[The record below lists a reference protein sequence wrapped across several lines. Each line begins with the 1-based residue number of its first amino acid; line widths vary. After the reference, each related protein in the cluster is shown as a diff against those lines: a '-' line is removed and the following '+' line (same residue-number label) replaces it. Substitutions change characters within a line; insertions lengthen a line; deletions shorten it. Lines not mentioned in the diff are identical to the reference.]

1 MATLLYRLGRAAYRR
16 PLLVLLIWLLA
27 MGAAL
32 GAGLGLGGKTDE
44 SFSIPGT
51 EAQNAI
57 DRLSAVF
64 PQAGGASGQ
73 AVVSDPDGIESGSAK
88 TQVEDLAK
96 QLGDVKGIAQALSPY
111 SEYASG
117 AISDDGTT
125 AIIQLQFDG
134 QQADVTDA
142 TLDKLTEL
150 GDAAEG
156 DGLTVDFGGQAFQD
170 QTVSISPTEGLGV
183 LFAALVLIVAFG
195 SFLAAGLPLLTAFAG
210 LGVSMGG
217 VLAVAAFA
225 PVSSAGPMLALMLGL
240 AVGIDYAL
248 FIVSRHRTQLARGMD
263 PEESAATAVA
273 TAGSAV
279 VFAGVTVVI
288 ALAGLLVVGIPFL
301 AVMGIA
307 AAAAVVLAMLA
318 ALTLLPAVLGLA
330 KHRLI
335 PKPGSRTA
343 RRLAGGAPA
352 HGDDA
357 DQHHGAHEA
366 PVAPDTTA
374 TTALSSTLPTTAPNP
389 GDAVPAHAAPVAP
402 DTASTTALPS
412 ALPTTPPNPGD
423 AVPAHAAPVAP
434 EGAHLAEPAATVGND
449 ASASA
454 SGSSSGDAKPA
465 KPAPIPLGERW
476 VRLVTKVPALAI
488 VLVVGILGV
497 AAIPAADLQLA
508 LPNAGHD
515 PKDTTAR
522 QAYDTVADKF
532 GPGKNGPLVVVLD
545 ITQTTDPLGDLKKIG
560 DRLADVK
567 GVAEVGA
574 GVPNETVDT
583 GIIQL
588 TPTTAPD
595 DQRTSELVQRLRGLA
610 PEIEKDFD
618 TPMQVSGATAVQI
631 DVSNRLDSALLP
643 FGILVVGLS
652 VILLALV
659 FRSIV
664 VPIKAAVGFLLSVLA
679 AFGVVV
685 AVFQW
690 GWGAE
695 LLHAEPGPILSFMP
709 VLLMAILFGLAMD
722 YEVFLVSGMREDY
735 VHGSVGKPDSERK
748 QIAKRAV
755 VTGFR
760 GAARVV
766 TAAAL
771 IMFFVFAAFVP
782 EGMGVIKVIAL
793 GLAVGIAVDAF
804 LVRMT
809 LVPAV
814 MALFHRRAWYLPRWL
829 DRILPDV
836 DIEGAGLAVHRADV
850 RWAEGRESA
859 IELDALVAA
868 PASQPEAGRDVVTGS
883 LDLSDH
889 GDRGSARPLTPPV
902 SLRVPHGAIAVVA
915 GEDARRRLLAATVAG
930 RVPALE
936 GRALVAGKTLP
947 TEAADVA
954 RRVALGDLA
963 ASRVEADATAG
974 ELIAERMRFAPRR
987 GRGGSGAGSIR
998 RRAAELLDRL
1008 AAAGTTVAATDRL
1021 SGLSPE
1027 QRADVLAA
1035 AALAEGTPVVL
1046 LDVGD
1051 LDAAAA
1057 TRVAVL
1063 AADLADPSTTLVL
1076 GVRPG
1081 VRLALLG
1088 RTARPVVDL
1097 DLTPEGATR

>member
-1 MATLLYRLGRAAYRR
+1 MATLLYRLGRASYRR
-16 PLLVLLIWLLA
+16 PLLVLVIWLLV
-27 MGAAL
+27 MGGAL

-57 DRLSAVF
+57 DRLDAVF

-73 AVVSDPDGIESGSAK
+73 AVVSDADGLESGAAK
-88 TQVEDLAK
+88 TAVEDLAK
-96 QLGDVKGIAQALSPY
+96 QLGEVKGIAQAVSPF

-125 AIIQLQFDG
+125 ALIQLQFDG
-134 QQADVTDA
+134 PQAEIEKS
-142 TLDKLTEL
+142 TLTKLIDL
-150 GDAAEG
+150 GDAAKS

-183 LFAALVLIVAFG
+183 LFAAVVLFVTFG

-217 VLAVAAFA
+217 ILTVAAFA
-225 PVSSAGPMLALMLGL
+225 PVSSAGPMLGLMIGL

-248 FIVSRHRTQLARGMD
+248 FIVSRHRQQLARGMD

-279 VFAGVTVVI
+279 VFAGLTVVI

-301 AVMGIA
+301 AVMGIG
-307 AAAAVVLAMLA
+307 AAAAVVTAMLA
-318 ALTLLPAVLGLA
+318 ALTLLPAILGFAKGRLA
-330 KHRLI
+330 

-343 RRLAGGAPA
+343 LRLIGDPA
-352 HGDDA
+352 DHA
-357 DQHHGAHEA
+357 HHGAHESAA
-366 PVAPDTTA
+366 PA
-374 TTALSSTLPTTAPNP
+374 
-389 GDAVPAHAAPVAP
+389 DAVSASGTEGAHAAS
-402 DTASTTALPS
+402 D
-412 ALPTTPPNPGD
+412 
-423 AVPAHAAPVAP
+423 
-434 EGAHLAEPAATVGND
+434 PAADD
-449 ASASA
+449 ASA
-454 SGSSSGDAKPA
+454 DTKPA
-465 KPAPIPLGERW
+465 RAPRRPLGERW

-488 VLVVGILGV
+488 VLVVGILGT

-515 PKDTTAR
+515 PKDTTSR
-522 QAYDTVADKF
+522 QAYDTVTEKF
-532 GPGKNGPLVVVLD
+532 GAGKNGPLVVVLD
-545 ITQTTDPLGDLKKIG
+545 ITQTNDPINDLKKIG
-560 DRLADVK
+560 DRLAKVK
-567 GVAEVGA
+567 GVDSVGT
-574 GVPNETVDT
+574 GVPNQTVDT

-588 TPTTAPD
+588 TPTTGPD
-595 DQRTSELVQRLRGLA
+595 DKRTSELVQRLRDLA
-610 PEIEKDFD
+610 PEIEKKYGM
-618 TPMQVSGATAVQI
+618 PMQVSGATAVQI

-652 VILLALV
+652 VVLLAIV

-664 VPIKAAVGFLLSVLA
+664 VPLKAAAGFLLSVLA

-735 VHGSVGKPDSERK
+735 VHGSVGKPDAERK

-804 LVRMT
+804 LIRMT
-809 LVPAV
+809 LVPAI
-814 MALFHRRAWYLPRWL
+814 MAIAHRHAWYLPKWL

-836 DIEGAGLAVHRADV
+836 DIEGASLAVHRADA
-850 RWAEGRESA
+850 RWAEGREWA

-868 PASQPEAGRDVVTGS
+868 PASQPEAGRDVVTAS
-883 LDLSDH
+883 TDLSDH
-889 GDRGSARPLTPPV
+889 GEHAGDRPVTPPV
-902 SLRVPHGAIAVVA
+902 SLTVPRGGIAVVA

-930 RVPALE
+930 RVPAVA
-936 GRALVAGKTLP
+936 GRALVAGRTLP

-963 ASRVEADATAG
+963 AARLEANATVG
-974 ELIAERMRFAPRR
+974 ELIGDRIALAPRR
-987 GRGGSGAGSIR
+987 RGAGSVR
-998 RRAAELLDRL
+998 RRTADAIARL
-1008 AAAGTTVAATDRL
+1008 GAAGTTVHDADRL
-1021 SGLSPE
+1021 SGLDPE

-1051 LDAAAA
+1051 LDDAAA
-1057 TRVAVL
+1057 TRVALV
-1063 AADLADPSTTLVL
+1063 AATLADPDTTLVL

-1081 VRLALLG
+1081 IRLALLG
-1088 RTARPVVDL
+1088 RTARPVVEL
-1097 DLTPEGATR
+1097 DLSSEGALR

>member
-1 MATLLYRLGRAAYRR
+1 MATLLYRLGRASYRR
-16 PLLVLLIWLLA
+16 PLLVLVIWLLV
-27 MGAAL
+27 MGGAL

-57 DRLSAVF
+57 DRLDAVF

-73 AVVSDPDGIESGSAK
+73 AVVSDADGLESGAAK
-88 TQVEDLAK
+88 TAVEDLAK
-96 QLGDVKGIAQALSPY
+96 QLGEVKGIAQAVSPY

-125 AIIQLQFDG
+125 ALIQLQFDG
-134 QQADVTDA
+134 PQAEIEKS
-142 TLDKLTEL
+142 TLTKLIDL
-150 GDAAEG
+150 GDAAKS

-183 LFAALVLIVAFG
+183 LFAAVVLFVTFG

-217 VLAVAAFA
+217 ILTVAAFA
-225 PVSSAGPMLALMLGL
+225 PVSSAGPMLGLMIGL

-248 FIVSRHRTQLARGMD
+248 FIVSRHRQQLARGMD

-279 VFAGVTVVI
+279 VFAGLTVVI

-301 AVMGIA
+301 AVMGIG
-307 AAAAVVLAMLA
+307 AAAAVVTAMLA
-318 ALTLLPAVLGLA
+318 ALTLLPAILGFAKGRLA
-330 KHRLI
+330 

-343 RRLAGGAPA
+343 LRLLGDPA
-352 HGDDA
+352 ENA
-357 DQHHGAHEA
+357 HHGAHESAAPVDAASA
-366 PVAPDTTA
+366 PVAPAAATA
-374 TTALSSTLPTTAPNP
+374 AWAFPAPDP
-389 GDAVPAHAAPVAP
+389 ADAREPAASADPAHSEPAHAASVSAGLPA
-402 DTASTTALPS
+402 ASAHTDPAS
-412 ALPTTPPNPGD
+412 A
-423 AVPAHAAPVAP
+423 
-434 EGAHLAEPAATVGND
+434 AEP
-449 ASASA
+449 
-454 SGSSSGDAKPA
+454 KPA
-465 KPAPIPLGERW
+465 RAPRRPLGERW

-488 VLVVGILGV
+488 VLVVGILGT

-515 PKDTTAR
+515 PKDTTSR
-522 QAYDTVADKF
+522 QAYDTVTEKF
-532 GPGKNGPLVVVLD
+532 GAGKNGPLVVVLD
-545 ITQTTDPLGDLKKIG
+545 ITQTNDPLGDLKKIG
-560 DRLADVK
+560 DRLAEVK
-567 GVAEVGA
+567 GVDSVGT

-588 TPTTAPD
+588 TPTTGPD
-595 DQRTSELVQRLRGLA
+595 DQRTAELVQRLRDLA
-610 PEIEKDFD
+610 PEIEKKYG

-652 VILLALV
+652 VVLLAIV

-664 VPIKAAVGFLLSVLA
+664 VPLKAAAGFLLSVLA

-695 LLHAEPGPILSFMP
+695 LLHTEPGPILSFMP

-735 VHGSVGKPDSERK
+735 VHGSVGKPDAERK

-804 LVRMT
+804 LIRMT

-814 MALFHRRAWYLPRWL
+814 MAIAHRHAWYLPKWL

-836 DIEGAGLAVHRADV
+836 DIEGASLAVHRADA
-850 RWAEGRESA
+850 RWAEGRTAA

-868 PASQPEAGRDVVTGS
+868 PASQPEAGRSVVTAS
-883 LDLSDH
+883 TDLSDH
-889 GDRGSARPLTPPV
+889 GEHAGDRPVTPPV
-902 SLRVPHGAIAVVA
+902 SLTVPRGGIAVVA

-930 RVPALE
+930 RVPAVA
-936 GRALVAGKTLP
+936 GRALVAGRTLP

-963 ASRVEADATAG
+963 AARLEADATVG
-974 ELIAERMRFAPRR
+974 ELIGDRIALAPRR
-987 GRGGSGAGSIR
+987 RGAGSVR
-998 RRAAELLDRL
+998 RRTADAIARL
-1008 AAAGTTVAATDRL
+1008 GAAGTTVRDADRL
-1021 SGLSPE
+1021 SGLDPE

-1035 AALAEGTPVVL
+1035 AALAEGTPIVL

-1051 LDAAAA
+1051 LDADAA
-1057 TRVAVL
+1057 TRVALVAAAL
-1063 AADLADPSTTLVL
+1063 AEPETTLVL

-1081 VRLALLG
+1081 IRLALLG
-1088 RTARPVVDL
+1088 RTARPVTEL
-1097 DLTPEGATR
+1097 DLTPEGAVL